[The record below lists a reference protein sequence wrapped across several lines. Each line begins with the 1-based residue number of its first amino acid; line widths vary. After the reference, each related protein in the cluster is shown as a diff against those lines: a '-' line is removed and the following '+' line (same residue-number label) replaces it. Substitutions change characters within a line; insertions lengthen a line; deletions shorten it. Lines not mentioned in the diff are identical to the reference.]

1 MIARTAPGFD
11 RSTLYSRHQD
21 QNGGAGMTTGA
32 KIAIGC
38 GIAVVVAGIAAV
50 VTIGMGAYWIKGKVE
65 QTAGDLTKRTQELE
79 TYQKKANA
87 NPFTRPADGVIQ
99 EPRLMKFLEV
109 RKGVH
114 SVYEL
119 HRAEFEGMKDKKE
132 ASLSDVMTVGGIL
145 LEARLAL
152 VKSLA
157 AVGMSEEEYHFIVQ
171 QVYQSA
177 WASAAQKE
185 GGQQPADVM
194 DQGLKAYREQTR
206 AGMEGLEKAGQAGLE
221 GVPKVSEEDKKK
233 MEEAADE
240 MIKEAHKGAELM
252 RAPQANID
260 LFRKHEAEI
269 KKYAMEGLALAGL

>member
-1 MIARTAPGFD
+1 
-11 RSTLYSRHQD
+11 
-21 QNGGAGMTTGA
+21 MTTGA

-38 GIAVVVAGIAAV
+38 GIAVVVGGIAAV
-50 VTIGMGAYWIKGKVE
+50 VTVGMGAYWLKGKVE

-99 EPRLMKFLEV
+99 EPRLLKFLEV

-114 SVYEL
+114 TVYEM
-119 HRAEFEGMKDKKE
+119 HRPEFDGMKNKKD

-145 LEARLAL
+145 LEARIAL
-152 VKSLA
+152 VKNLA

-185 GGQQPADVM
+185 GGQQPAEVM
-194 DQGLKAYREQTR
+194 DQGLKAYKEQTR
-206 AGMEGLEKAGQAGLE
+206 TGLQKGLDAASKAGIE
-221 GVPKVSEEDKKK
+221 GVPKAPSEEDMKKLD
-233 MEEAADE
+233 EAADE
-240 MIKEAHKGAELM
+240 MIKEAQKGADLM

>member
-1 MIARTAPGFD
+1 
-11 RSTLYSRHQD
+11 
-21 QNGGAGMTTGA
+21 MTTGA

-65 QTAGDLTKRTQELE
+65 QTAGDLSKRTQELE

-99 EPRLMKFLEV
+99 EPRLLKFLEV

-114 SVYEL
+114 SVYEM

-132 ASLSDVMTVGGIL
+132 PSLSDVVTVGGIL
-145 LEARLAL
+145 LEARIAL

-206 AGMEGLEKAGQAGLE
+206 PALEKGLEAARQSGME
-221 GVPKVSEEDKKK
+221 GVPKVSEEDLKKT
-233 MEEAADE
+233 EEAVAE
-240 MIKEAHKGAELM
+240 MTREAQKGADLM

>member
-1 MIARTAPGFD
+1 
-11 RSTLYSRHQD
+11 
-21 QNGGAGMTTGA
+21 MTTGA

-99 EPRLMKFLEV
+99 EPRLLKFLEV

-114 SVYEL
+114 SAYEM

-177 WASAAQKE
+177 WASAAQRE
-185 GGQQPADVM
+185 GGKQPADIVEE
-194 DQGLKAYREQTR
+194 GLKLSREQTR
-206 AGMEGLEKAGQAGLE
+206 AGLEKAGQSGVE
-221 GVPKVSEEDKKK
+221 GVPKPSEEDIKKT
-233 MEEAADE
+233 EEAVEE
-240 MIKEAHKGAELM
+240 MAREAHKGAEMM

>member
-1 MIARTAPGFD
+1 
-11 RSTLYSRHQD
+11 
-21 QNGGAGMTTGA
+21 MTTGA

-38 GIAVVVAGIAAV
+38 GIAVVVVGIAAV

-65 QTAGDLTKRTQELE
+65 QTAGDLTKRSQEME
-79 TYQKKANA
+79 TYQKQANA

-99 EPRLMKFLEV
+99 EPRLLKFLEV

-114 SVYEL
+114 AVYEM

-145 LEARLAL
+145 LEARVAL

-157 AVGMSEEEYHFIVQ
+157 EAGMSEEEYHFIVQ
-171 QVYQSA
+171 QVYHSA
-177 WASAAQKE
+177 WAAASQAE
-185 GGQQPADVM
+185 GGQQPADVA
-194 DQGLKAYREQTR
+194 DQGLKAYREQSRADKSR
-206 AGMEGLEKAGQAGLE
+206 AGVEKVLDAASKAGLE
-221 GVPKVSEEDKKK
+221 GVPKAPSEEDMKK

-240 MIKEAHKGAELM
+240 MINEAQKGADLM
-252 RAPQANID
+252 RVPQANID

>member
-1 MIARTAPGFD
+1 MASSRGTALSIARSSPSTSSTSAPRLRPSCHVGSMVPPHPGGSGAAG
-11 RSTLYSRHQD
+11 RTLHDSANRPRFRPIDAILPAQD

-65 QTAGDLTKRTQELE
+65 QTAGDLTKRSQEME
-79 TYQKKANA
+79 TYQKQANA

-99 EPRLMKFLEV
+99 EPRLLKFLEV

-114 SVYEL
+114 SVYEM
-119 HRAEFEGMKDKKE
+119 HRAEVDGMKDKKE
-132 ASLSDVMTVGGIL
+132 PSLSDVVTVGGIL
-145 LEARLAL
+145 LEARIAL
-152 VKSLA
+152 VTSLA

-194 DQGLKAYREQTR
+194 DQGLKAYRDQTR
-206 AGMEGLEKAGQAGLE
+206 AGL
-221 GVPKVSEEDKKK
+221 
-233 MEEAADE
+233 
-240 MIKEAHKGAELM
+240 
-252 RAPQANID
+252 
-260 LFRKHEAEI
+260 
-269 KKYAMEGLALAGL
+269 

>member
-1 MIARTAPGFD
+1 
-11 RSTLYSRHQD
+11 
-21 QNGGAGMTTGA
+21 MTTGA

-65 QTAGDLTKRTQELE
+65 QTAGDLSKRTQELE

-99 EPRLMKFLEV
+99 EPRLLKFLEV

-114 SVYEL
+114 AVYEM

-145 LEARLAL
+145 LEARIAL

-157 AVGMSEEEYHFIVQ
+157 EVGMNEEEYHFIVQ
-171 QVYQSA
+171 SVYHSA
-177 WASAAQKE
+177 WAAASQAE
-185 GGQQPADVM
+185 SGHQQPADVA
-194 DQGLKAYREQTR
+194 DQGLKAYREQSRADKSR
-206 AGMEGLEKAGQAGLE
+206 AGVEKVLDAASKAGLE
-221 GVPKVSEEDKKK
+221 GVPKAPSEEDMKK

-240 MIKEAHKGAELM
+240 MINEAQKGADLM
-252 RAPQANID
+252 RVPQANID

>member
-1 MIARTAPGFD
+1 
-11 RSTLYSRHQD
+11 
-21 QNGGAGMTTGA
+21 MTTGA

-99 EPRLMKFLEV
+99 EPRLLKFLEV

-114 SVYEL
+114 AVYEM

-132 ASLSDVMTVGGIL
+132 PSLSDVVTVGGIL
-145 LEARLAL
+145 LEARIAL

-157 AVGMSEEEYHFIVQ
+157 EVGMSEEEYHFIVQ

-185 GGQQPADVM
+185 GGKQPADLM
-194 DQGLKAYREQTR
+194 DEGLKAYREQTR
-206 AGMEGLEKAGQAGLE
+206 TGLEKGLDAASKAGLE
-221 GVPKVSEEDKKK
+221 GVPKAPSEEDMKK